1 MTVWPRNS
9 KADTAL
15 YLDADLADIFE
26 DYGPERTNLVD
37 QSTYADEANSARSA
51 IDAPRNITVKLK
63 MRGTWSG
70 TIIDLGNAVTYS
82 WRILLSGG
90 LVYVL
95 EGGSIRAAAT
105 VPGLAVEETVLI
117 HWSTRPEGAS
127 VVSELAVYNYDQD
140 AWAFVT
146 ATHADATPTATDT
159 LTVAAR
165 FGGAGPY
172 DGELGAILAVHIGRR
187 FHSTTEAREDWLTPE
202 SSPATFTGYDR
213 SPVLTGPAA
222 ELAIAGEGSLAG
234 PSLIWAGAATRQ
246 AANRTTGPFV
256 NATITTPAAEYN
268 TNSPAQ
274 FYRSTPDSWGL
285 MCVRYLWHG
294 YLGLRVNV
302 ARVRIHVT
310 AYDLFGGGTISPL
323 RFRGYS
329 IANLPTGPNADA
341 MTFHR
346 STVVSLTAPS
356 PAGGEWIDLG
366 LVRLA
371 RSSSGLSFFALGF
384 LLAATASEGAIYS
397 TTWELNAITVD
408 PFAKSLDDG
417 GQGDIDEKAP

>member
-1 MTVWPRNS
+1 MTIWPSNS

-37 QSTYADEANSARSA
+37 QSTYADEANSARTA
-51 IDAPRNITVKLK
+51 IDAPRNITVKLR
-63 MRGTWSG
+63 MRSGWSG
-70 TIIDLGNAVTYS
+70 TIIELGNAVAYS

-90 LVYVL
+90 LVYAL
-95 EGGSIRAAAT
+95 EGGSIRAAVN
-105 VPGLAVEETVLI
+105 VPGAAVEETVLI
-117 HWSTRPEGAS
+117 HWSTRMSGAS

-146 ATHADATPTATDT
+146 ATHADATPTATHK

-165 FGGAGPY
+165 FGGAGAY
-172 DGELGAILAVHIGRR
+172 SGGLGAILAVHIGRR
-187 FHSTTEAREDWLTPE
+187 FHSTAEASEDWVLKST
-202 SSPATFTGYDR
+202 PATFTGYDR

-268 TNSPAQ
+268 TNYPAQ
-274 FYRSTPDSWGL
+274 FYRPTPDSWGL
-285 MCVRYLWHG
+285 LCIRYLWHG
-294 YLGLRVNV
+294 YLGPRVNV

-323 RFRGYS
+323 RFRSYS
-329 IANLPTGPNADA
+329 IANLPTGPNADM

-346 STVVSLTAPS
+346 GAVVSLTSPS
-356 PAGGEWIDLG
+356 AAGGEWIDLG

-384 LLAATASEGAIYS
+384 LLASTASEGAIYS